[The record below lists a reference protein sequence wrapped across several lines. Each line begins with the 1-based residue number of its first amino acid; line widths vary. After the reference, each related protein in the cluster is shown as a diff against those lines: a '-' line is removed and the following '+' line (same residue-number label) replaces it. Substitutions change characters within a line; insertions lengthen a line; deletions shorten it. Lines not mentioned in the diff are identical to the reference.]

1 MNNVDVIKERDE
13 LVAALKQIAA
23 IVNQTSGGDW
33 DEIEMARE
41 IARAI
46 LSKYGYLNFETEE
59 TYNIEPNRDI

>member
-1 MNNVDVIKERDE
+1 MVHQVYDIMKERDE

-41 IARAI
+41 IARTT
-46 LSKYGYLNFETEE
+46 LSKYGYILG
-59 TYNIEPNRDI
+59 D